1 MTTKIE
7 YYKINK
13 QGGNNMQEHIYV
25 THEMLIKTTRI
36 YTLRQFKNC
45 EKDFETINTFNKT
58 GTGKH
63 IVVEGYVRVYGY
75 KIEGEG
81 LNCGFYDVFN
91 RRLYS
96 KKDIENATIVEH
108 ESTYLHNDTIVSRML
123 KR

>member
-45 EKDFETINTFNKT
+45 EKDFETINTFDKT

>member
-45 EKDFETINTFNKT
+45 EKDFEIINTFNKT

-63 IVVEGYVRVYGY
+63 IAVEGYVRVYGY

>member
-1 MTTKIE
+1 
-7 YYKINK
+7 
-13 QGGNNMQEHIYV
+13 MQENIYV
-25 THEMLIKTTRI
+25 THEMLIKATRI

-45 EKDFETINTFNKT
+45 EKDFETINTINKT

-108 ESTYLHNDTIVSRML
+108 ESTYFHNDTIVSRML

>member
-1 MTTKIE
+1 MIITAYDNGKETTNKKYVRRKLREYGFRFSEMFGRQIE
-7 YYKINK
+7 TYFSSN
-13 QGGNNMQEHIYV
+13 
-25 THEMLIKTTRI
+25 
-36 YTLRQFKNC
+36 
-45 EKDFETINTFNKT
+45 INTFNKT

-75 KIEGEG
+75 KIEGES

>member
-13 QGGNNMQEHIYV
+13 QGGNDMQEHIYV

>member
-13 QGGNNMQEHIYV
+13 QGGNDMQEHIYV

-36 YTLRQFKNC
+36 YTLRQYKNC

>member
-13 QGGNNMQEHIYV
+13 QGGNDMQEHINV

-108 ESTYLHNDTIVSRML
+108 ESTYLHKETIVSRML